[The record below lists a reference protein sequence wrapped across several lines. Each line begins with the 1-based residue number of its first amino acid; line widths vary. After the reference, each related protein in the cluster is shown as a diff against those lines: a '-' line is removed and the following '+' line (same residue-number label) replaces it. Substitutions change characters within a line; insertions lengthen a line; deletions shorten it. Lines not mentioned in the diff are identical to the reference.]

1 MPSPAKLLLLDGNS
15 LANRAFYALQL
26 FSTSDGV
33 YTNAVYGFLTML
45 FKLLDEEKPEY
56 IAVAFDK
63 GRQTFRTALYE
74 EYKGT
79 RKAPPDEFRPQLD
92 LLREVLTALNIPWFR
107 LDNYEADDLLGTLAR
122 QATEQ
127 GLETLIVTG
136 DRDALQLV
144 SDRVTVALTRKG
156 ISETVRYDPATLK
169 AELGITPAQV
179 IELKALM
186 GDTSDN
192 IPGVPGVGEK
202 TALKLLAQYGTVE
215 GVYAHLDEVKGALQ
229 TKLRENRDKAELSRT
244 LAAIALDAPVQLNPE
259 ELRVREPDY
268 PAANALF
275 RRLEFK
281 SLLPRVT
288 PPEGSAAA
296 EAVADQAVAGAV
308 EVVSARRIDRPG
320 ELRLAG
326 EAVVLAQMTVDPG
339 NPGRPRPVG
348 VAVCQLAAQPA
359 GGALSDGPA
368 GLEGGALCAEPAW
381 LEGEALSDP
390 AGLLDPSARLV
401 GHDLKPFYNWLY
413 ARGVTPPEPAFDTA
427 LAAYLLDP
435 GRSAYDLADLCR
447 LHGLGDLPA
456 VEGPDGWAT
465 RASVLPELRRRMEAE
480 LAGRGMDRLYREVEL
495 PLMPILAEME
505 AAGVG
510 IDPAALHEMSGEL
523 ERRILQLSQKIYD
536 LAGMQFNISSPRQLG
551 DVLFGKL
558 GLPHGK
564 KTRSGGYSTDAEVLE
579 ELAADYPIAQLILD
593 YRTLTKL
600 KGTYVDALG
609 QLIARDGRIHTTFAQ
624 TVAETGRLSSKDPNL
639 QNIPIRIE
647 EGRRIRKAF
656 VARPGHVLLSAD
668 YSQIELR
675 VVAHFSGDPALR
687 EAFLHDQDIH
697 TRTAAEV
704 FGVPMDLV
712 TPEMRRQAK
721 AVNFGLIYGQTDFGL
736 ARSVGISR
744 ADAKAFIETYFT
756 KFAGV
761 KRYMEEKKAE
771 AREKGYVTTL
781 DGRRRPLPEINH
793 RIFNIRQNAERMA
806 INTPIQGTAAD
817 LMKRAM
823 IAVRRAMREEGLTAR
838 MILQVHDELVF
849 ECPEGEL
856 ARLARLVKREMEGA
870 MKLDVPLKVEAKA
883 GPDWYSVRPYE
894 VGEHA

>member
-1 MPSPAKLLLLDGNS
+1 MPNAAKLLLLDGNS
-15 LANRAFYALQL
+15 LANRAFYALKL

-45 FKLLDEEKPEY
+45 FKLLDEEKPDY
-56 IAVAFDK
+56 VAVAFDM
-63 GRQTFRTALYE
+63 GRQTFRTAMYA

-79 RKAPPDEFRPQLD
+79 RKAPPEEFRPQLD

-107 LDNYEADDLLGTLAR
+107 VENYEADDLLGTLAR

-127 GLETLIVTG
+127 GLQTLIVTG

-144 SDRVTVALTRKG
+144 SDKVTVMMTRKG
-156 ISETVRYDPATLK
+156 ITDVVRYDPATLK
-169 AELGITPAQV
+169 AEYGLTPAQI

-186 GDTSDN
+186 GDASDN

-202 TALKLLAQYGTVE
+202 TALKLLAEYGTVE
-215 GVYAHLDEVKGALQ
+215 GVYAHLDEIKGALQ

-244 LAAIALDAPVQLNPE
+244 LATINVKAPVELNLE
-259 ELRVREPDY
+259 ELRVREPNY
-268 PAANALF
+268 PEAYALF
-275 RRLEFK
+275 RRLEFR
-281 SLLPRVT
+281 SLLSRVT
-288 PPEGSAAA
+288 PPEAGDAA
-296 EAVADQAVAGAV
+296 EAMAGQAGAV
-308 EVVSARRIDRPG
+308 EVVTARRVSEPG
-320 ELRLAG
+320 VLRLSG
-326 EAVVLAQMTVDPG
+326 EAGVLARMTVDPG

-348 VAVCQLAAQPA
+348 LA
-359 GGALSDGPA
+359 L
-368 GLEGGALCAEPAW
+368 AEPPAW
-381 LEGEALSDP
+381 LEGEALADP
-390 AGLLDPSARLV
+390 AGLAEPGARLV
-401 GHDLKPFYNWLY
+401 GHDLKPLYNWFY
-413 ARGVTPPEPAFDTA
+413 GRGVTPPEPAFDTA

-435 GRSAYDLADLCR
+435 GRSTYDLADLCR
-447 LHGLGDLPA
+447 QHGLGELP
-456 VEGPDGWAT
+456 PDDHPDAWAT
-465 RASVLPELRRRMEAE
+465 RAGLLPELRRRMEAE
-480 LAGRGMDRLYREVEL
+480 LDQQGMARLYWEVEL

-505 AAGVG
+505 ATGVG

-523 ERRILQLSQKIYD
+523 ERRILHLSQEIYE
-536 LAGMQFNISSPRQLG
+536 LAGMQFNISSPKQLG

-564 KTRSGGYSTDAEVLE
+564 KTRTGGYSTDAEVLE
-579 ELAADYPIAQLILD
+579 ELAPLYPIAQLVLD

-609 QLIARDGRIHTTFAQ
+609 QLVARDGRIHTTFTQ

-656 VARPGHVLLSAD
+656 IARPGHVLLSAD

-697 TRTAAEV
+697 ARTAAEV
-704 FGVPMDLV
+704 FGVPMEQV

-744 ADAKAFIETYFT
+744 AEARAFIETYFA

-781 DGRRRPLPEINH
+781 DGRRRPLPEIHH
-793 RIFNIRQNAERMA
+793 RVFSIRQNAERMA

-823 IAVRRAMREEGLTAR
+823 IAVRRAMREEGLSAR

-856 ARLARLVKREMEGA
+856 DRLARLVKREMEGA
-870 MKLDVPLKVEAKA
+870 MKLDVPLKVEIKA

-894 VGEHA
+894 VR

>member
-1 MPSPAKLLLLDGNS
+1 MPKPEKLLLLDGNS
-15 LANRAFYALQL
+15 LANRAFYALRL

-45 FKLLDEEKPEY
+45 FKLLDEEQPDY
-56 IAVAFDK
+56 VAVAFDK

-74 EYKGT
+74 DYKAT

-107 LDNYEADDLLGTLAR
+107 VENYEADDIMGTLAR
-122 QATEQ
+122 QAAAE
-127 GLETLIVTG
+127 GLHTLIVTG
-136 DRDALQLV
+136 DRDALQLI
-144 SDRVTVALTRKG
+144 SDRVTVVMTKKG
-156 ISETVRYDPATLK
+156 ITETVRYDPETLK
-169 AELGITPAQV
+169 AEYGLTPSQ
-179 IELKALM
+179 IIDLKALM
-186 GDTSDN
+186 GDASDN

-202 TALKLLAQYGTVE
+202 TALKLLADYGTVD
-215 GVYAHLDEVKGALQ
+215 GVYAHLDEIKGALQ
-229 TKLRENRDKAELSRT
+229 AKLRENRDKAELSRT
-244 LAAIALDAPVQLNPE
+244 LATINLDAPVTFDRE
-259 ELRVREPDY
+259 ALRRREPNY
-268 PAANALF
+268 PQAYALF
-275 RRLEFK
+275 QRLEFK
-281 SLLPRVT
+281 SLLSRVT
-288 PPEGSAAA
+288 PPDGTVAA
-296 EAVADQAVAGAV
+296 EALAEQAGAAQV
-308 EVVSARRIDRPG
+308 EIVAARVVDRPG
-320 ELRLAG
+320 ALRLSGQAP
-326 EAVVLAQMTVDPG
+326 VLARMTADPG

-348 VAVCQLAAQPA
+348 LAVGDP
-359 GGALSDGPA
+359 
-368 GLEGGALCAEPAW
+368 PAW
-381 LEGEALSDP
+381 LEGEALADP
-390 AGLLDPSARLV
+390 AELLDPGARLV
-401 GHDLKPFYNWLY
+401 GHDLKPLYNWLY
-413 ARGVTPPEPAFDTA
+413 SQGIEPPAPAFDTA

-435 GRSAYDLADLCR
+435 SRSSYDLADLCR
-447 LHGLGDLPA
+447 QHGLGELPPGDTPDL
-456 VEGPDGWAT
+456 WAT
-465 RASVLPELRRRMEAE
+465 RASVLPELHRRMEAE
-480 LAGRGMDRLYREVEL
+480 LAAQGVDRLYREVEL

-505 AAGVG
+505 AVGVG
-510 IDPAALHEMSGEL
+510 IDPAALHEMSVEL
-523 ERRILQLSQKIYD
+523 ERRILQVSQEIYE
-536 LAGMQFNISSPRQLG
+536 LAGMQFNISSPKQLG

-558 GLPHGK
+558 GLPSGK
-564 KTRSGGYSTDAEVLE
+564 KTKSGGYSTDAEVLE
-579 ELAADYPIAQLILD
+579 ELAAAYPIAARVLD

-656 VARPGHVLLSAD
+656 VARPGCVLLSAD

-704 FGVPMDLV
+704 FGVPMDQV

-744 ADAKAFIETYFT
+744 AEARAFIETYFA

-761 KRYMEEKKAE
+761 RRYMEEKKAE

-793 RIFNIRQNAERMA
+793 RVFTIRQNAERMA

-823 IAVRRAMREEGLTAR
+823 IAVRRAMREEGLSAR

-849 ECPEGEL
+849 ECPVGEVD
-856 ARLARLVKREMEGA
+856 RLARLVRREMEGA
-870 MKLDVPLKVEAKA
+870 MKLDVPLKVEVKV
-883 GPDWYSVRPYE
+883 GPDWYSVQPYE
-894 VGEHA
+894 GDRDA

>member
-1 MPSPAKLLLLDGNS
+1 MAKAEKLLLLDGNS

-45 FKLLDEEKPEY
+45 FKLLDEEKPDY

-107 LDNYEADDLLGTLAR
+107 VDNYEADDLLGTLAR
-122 QATEQ
+122 QATER
-127 GLETLIVTG
+127 GIETLIVTG

-144 SDRVTVALTRKG
+144 GEKVTVALTRKG

-169 AELGITPAQV
+169 ADLGLTPAQV

-186 GDTSDN
+186 GDASDN

-202 TALKLLAQYGTVE
+202 TALKLLAEYGTVE
-215 GVYAHLDEVKGALQ
+215 GVYAHLDQIKGALQ

-244 LAAIALDAPVQLNPE
+244 LATIDTNAPVELKPA

-296 EAVADQAVAGAV
+296 EAVAGQAAAGAV
-308 EVVSARRIDRPG
+308 EVVAARRIDQPG
-320 ELRLAG
+320 ALRLTG
-326 EAVVLAQMTVDPG
+326 EAPVLAEMTVDPG

-348 VAVCQLAAQPA
+348 LAAGDP
-359 GGALSDGPA
+359 
-368 GLEGGALCAEPAW
+368 PAW
-381 LEGEALSDP
+381 LEGEALADP
-390 AGLLDPSARLV
+390 AGLLDPAARLV
-401 GHDLKPFYNWLY
+401 GHDLKPLYNWLY

-447 LHGLGDLPA
+447 QHGLGELPA
-456 VEGPDGWAT
+456 GSDPDARAT

-480 LAGRGMDRLYREVEL
+480 LASRGMDRLYWEVEL

-523 ERRILQLSQKIYD
+523 ERRILQLSQEIYEV
-536 LAGMQFNISSPRQLG
+536 AGVQFNISSPKQLG

-564 KTRSGGYSTDAEVLE
+564 KTRTGGYSTDAEVLE

-624 TVAETGRLSSKDPNL
+624 TVAETGRLASKDPNL

-656 VARPGHVLLSAD
+656 IARPGHVLLSAD

-675 VVAHFSGDPALR
+675 VVAHYSGDPALR
-687 EAFLHDQDIH
+687 EAFLRDQDIH

-704 FGVPMDLV
+704 FGVPMDQV
-712 TPEMRRQAK
+712 TPDMRRQAK

-736 ARSVGISR
+736 ARAVGISR
-744 ADAKAFIETYFT
+744 AEAKAFIETYFT

-793 RIFNIRQNAERMA
+793 RVFTIRQNAERMA

-849 ECPEGEL
+849 ECPVNEL
-856 ARLARLVKREMEGA
+856 DRLARLVKREMEGA

-883 GPDWYSVRPYE
+883 GPDWYSVQPYE
-894 VGEHA
+894 VGTDA